1 MLLKASF
8 LKLGDDQVDTFLHL
22 QHHCHRLPP
31 YHRLP
36 SNVHLCISV
45 TLQNGIEFLVITSMH
60 THRFSG
66 ILCKTISLDVVI
78 KNI

>member
-1 MLLKASF
+1 MLLRASF
-8 LKLGDDQVDTFLHL
+8 LKLVKEKVDAFLHL

-45 TLQNGIEFLVITSMH
+45 KVQKGIKFSVITSMH

-66 ILCKTISLDVVI
+66 ILCKTTSLDIVME
-78 KNI
+78 NI